1 MNKSILLATLLAA
14 VALTA
19 CGKKAEEVPA
29 AAPAAVVAPV
39 VAEAASMAASA
50 VDGMA
55 SAATGAMT
63 PLAAMPK

>member
-29 AAPAAVVAPV
+29 AAPAAIVAPM
-39 VAEAASMAASA
+39 AEAASAAASA
-50 VDGMA
+50 ADGMA
-55 SAATGAMT
+55 SAASGAMDAAS
-63 PLAAMPK
+63 AAMPK